1 MESTFKIV
9 PCLTNSSNPV
19 TSIEENSLILIVK
32 LDNMDF
38 GKIISQF
45 NDLFLGQE
53 LSTQKVKINEIGSQ
67 LLLKMKKVKNS
78 YALVI
83 NVGNMDIFNCRTI
96 IEITKLAVNIAI
108 QKSCC
113 KLIIPILPNRMT
125 SSCLNLKG
133 TAVLMAKTSL
143 DTLSQFESFQ
153 NQFEVIFWSSAQAKV
168 NLQKGLDIVSNSDNK
183 CNSQCA

>member
-9 PCLTNSSNPV
+9 PCLNNSSNPV

-67 LLLKMKKVKNS
+67 LLL
-78 YALVI
+78 
-83 NVGNMDIFNCRTI
+83 IFLFC
-96 IEITKLAVNIAI
+96 LIA
-108 QKSCC
+108 
-113 KLIIPILPNRMT
+113 
-125 SSCLNLKG
+125 
-133 TAVLMAKTSL
+133 
-143 DTLSQFESFQ
+143 
-153 NQFEVIFWSSAQAKV
+153 
-168 NLQKGLDIVSNSDNK
+168 
-183 CNSQCA
+183 

>member
-1 MESTFKIV
+1 
-9 PCLTNSSNPV
+9 
-19 TSIEENSLILIVK
+19 
-32 LDNMDF
+32 
-38 GKIISQF
+38 
-45 NDLFLGQE
+45 
-53 LSTQKVKINEIGSQ
+53 
-67 LLLKMKKVKNS
+67 
-78 YALVI
+78 
-83 NVGNMDIFNCRTI
+83 
-96 IEITKLAVNIAI
+96 
-108 QKSCC
+108 
-113 KLIIPILPNRMT
+113 MT